1 MSWMY
6 KKLGIVEYGL
16 VGWRT
21 DGSPFF
27 AGGLAYGSSG
37 IYIIVQRTYIGTII
51 IVVMMSLWHT
61 TSTVF
66 TQTYE

>member
-1 MSWMY
+1 MY

-27 AGGLAYGSSG
+27 ADGLAYGSSG
-37 IYIIVQRTYIGTII
+37 IYI
-51 IVVMMSLWHT
+51 
-61 TSTVF
+61 
-66 TQTYE
+66 